1 MQENKPSF
9 NKNPKNSCICIST
22 VSEKAFKEAKKVH
35 RMLSKSHP
43 AASLKEIKEHL
54 RLAIHGHVIS
64 DIKKQTFHKPERKFN
79 KNEYCQSQM
88 KEDLEG
94 T

>member
-43 AASLKEIKEHL
+43 AASLKEMKE
-54 RLAIHGHVIS
+54 HVIS
-64 DIKKQTFHKPERKFN
+64 DIKKQTFHCIGE
-79 KNEYCQSQM
+79 
-88 KEDLEG
+88 
-94 T
+94 